1 MRGKPEKP
9 PGFETLCVH
18 KGGAQGD
25 VFRSLNIPIYTTSTF
40 TLKSSGEQ
48 GEYVYTRMGN
58 PTRTALEQTLAALEG
73 GARAT
78 ATASGMA
85 AETTVMH
92 LFDRGTRVVAGH
104 DIYGGTYKLFTDAM
118 TRLGMTFTF
127 VDMRDVANVKRAITR
142 DTKVVWMESP
152 SNPLVNL
159 VDIRAV
165 CRLARAR
172 GITTVVDSTFAS
184 PCFQRPLDLGAD
196 VVVHST
202 TKYLNGHS
210 DVVGGAVIS
219 KSAET
224 GRRIADLASEL
235 GTPCSP
241 FDAWLVLRGL
251 RTLPIRMQAHQRN
264 ATALAKFLEKR
275 RDVRRVHYP
284 GLRSHPQHALAKR
297 QMSGFGGMLSFEI
310 RGGRREVFRLFGKLR
325 LFASAA
331 SLGGVESLI
340 EHPATLS
347 HAPLTPEARAA
358 AGISDGLIRV
368 SAGIEDPD
376 DLVRDMEQ
384 ALDAL

>member
-1 MRGKPEKP
+1 
-9 PGFETLCVH
+9 
-18 KGGAQGD
+18 
-25 VFRSLNIPIYTTSTF
+25 
-40 TLKSSGEQ
+40 
-48 GEYVYTRMGN
+48 
-58 PTRTALEQTLAALEG
+58 
-73 GARAT
+73 
-78 ATASGMA
+78 
-85 AETTVMH
+85 
-92 LFDRGTRVVAGH
+92 
-104 DIYGGTYKLFTDAM
+104 
-118 TRLGMTFTF
+118 
-127 VDMRDVANVKRAITR
+127 
-142 DTKVVWMESP
+142 MESP

-219 KSAET
+219 KSAQT

-310 RGGRREVFRLFGKLR
+310 RGGRREVFRLFGRLR